1 MECLVEEHWTALDYT
16 KVASF
21 SHLDISHAHSQLLAS
36 IADAAYLSEIFS
48 WFIPNVEDI
57 CLT

>member
-1 MECLVEEHWTALDYT
+1 MPSEHWTVLDYT

-36 IADAAYLSEIFS
+36 IVDAAHLSEIFS
-48 WFIPNVEDI
+48 WFIHNIRHLPYVV
-57 CLT
+57 